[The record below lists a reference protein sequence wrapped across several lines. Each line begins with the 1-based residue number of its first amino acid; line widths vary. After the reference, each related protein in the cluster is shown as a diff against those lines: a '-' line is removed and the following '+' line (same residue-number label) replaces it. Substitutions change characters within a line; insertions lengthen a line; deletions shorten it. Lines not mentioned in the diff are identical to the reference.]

1 MPEIFGWEHLIYM
14 AVSFTLMISALIF
27 INKKVHGEKELVM
40 IIRGTGLLLLACV
53 VWNRFAICILR
64 DGLNRLLPNTYCSFA
79 SFTFSFSVLFC
90 KKDSRIFHFVLYLGL
105 LGGIS
110 SMLCPNYLGQA
121 DSIFYPMP
129 DASHGDGV
137 SCLAD
142 ADHGL
147 FQAGT
152 ETVVLSS
159 RGPFLYFSIRFVFD
173 SCTGV
178 QRCHGHQ
185 FPSGGRYISDLVF
198 GGSSIHWRAWA
209 CFICIRKDAN
219 SLPYRFRVVGITVPT
234 HTHVHWMYKI
244 KNRIENKKHRQKRRF
259 CRCFF
264 MYGWHHVV
272 CRKAF

>member
-121 DSIFYPMP
+121 DSIFYPMTISSLMHHTVMVFLALLMLTTGYFRP
-129 DASHGDGV
+129 ALKRWYCLPVGLFFTFLYGLFLILVLGYNDAMAINFPLVEGTFLTWYLVGPLFIGV
-137 SCLAD
+137 
-142 ADHGL
+142 HGL
-147 FQAGT
+147 
-152 ETVVLSS
+152 VLYVYE
-159 RGPFLYFSIRFVFD
+159 RMLTPYPTD
-173 SCTGV
+173 SELSV
-178 QRCHGHQ
+178 
-185 FPSGGRYISDLVF
+185 
-198 GGSSIHWRAWA
+198 
-209 CFICIRKDAN
+209 
-219 SLPYRFRVVGITVPT
+219 
-234 HTHVHWMYKI
+234 
-244 KNRIENKKHRQKRRF
+244 
-259 CRCFF
+259 
-264 MYGWHHVV
+264 
-272 CRKAF
+272 